1 MQAKDTKNRV
11 YIEKGRKKV
20 LAGSVDWPG
29 WVGMGESEAEAL
41 IALFEAAD
49 RYAAVMH
56 AAQID
61 FNIPVSRHD
70 FDLLETVNG
79 GFATDFGGPHVSPHT
94 DSTTVSEEDY
104 MKLQSLL
111 MACWQAFDAAVASSE
126 GRDLLPPKAGVALD
140 VYGIINHVIK
150 NDQSDLERLGWAHR
164 FRNYPNPLD
173 ELRDIRESTLRAMT
187 RATFGEIPQI
197 GLTGEIWTVRYF
209 VRKLAW
215 HTLDHAWEIE
225 DRLEQQPK

>member
-20 LAGSVDWPG
+20 LAASVDWPG
-29 WVGMGESEAEAL
+29 WVGSGETEAEAL
-41 IALFEAAD
+41 IALYEAAD
-49 RYAAVMH
+49 RYSAVMH

-61 FNIPVSRHD
+61 FNPPVSRHD
-70 FDLLETVNG
+70 FDLRETLAG
-79 GFATDFGGPHVSPHT
+79 GFATDFGGPHVPPHT
-94 DSTTVSEEDY
+94 DSLAVSEEDY

-126 GRDLLPPKAGVALD
+126 NKELLPARNGANLD
-140 VYGIINHVIK
+140 VYGIISHVIK

-164 FRNYPNPLD
+164 FRNYDNPLD

-197 GLTGEIWTVRYF
+197 GLTGEIWSVRYF

-225 DRLEQQPK
+225 DRLEK